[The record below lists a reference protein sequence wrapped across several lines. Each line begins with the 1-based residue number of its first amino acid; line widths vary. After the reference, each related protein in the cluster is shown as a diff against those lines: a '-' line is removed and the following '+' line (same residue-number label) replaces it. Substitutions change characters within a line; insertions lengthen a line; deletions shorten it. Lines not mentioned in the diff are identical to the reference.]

1 MFSQNRSSFCASA
14 VFLGFISCHLQC
26 LHAWYNP
33 AFIPLYVI
41 VSFSLAG
48 VRWRLC
54 ICILEW
60 MARLSYRDLIS
71 LKRGSRWLLFSALQL
86 GRKFCWAFL
95 LIERER
101 ESQEGLGGEMKSSLW
116 TNVEAD
122 HSVTTVHSQH
132 THWHTN
138 KQALGRNISLGF
150 IFSIWYEILHK
161 LRE

>member
-1 MFSQNRSSFCASA
+1 MFSPNRSCFCARA

-41 VSFSLAG
+41 VSFPLAG

-71 LKRGSRWLLFSALQL
+71 LKRGSRWLFFSVLQR
-86 GRKFCWAFL
+86 GRKFL
-95 LIERER
+95 LGFSTDWERER

-132 THWHTN
+132 TYTHWHTN

-150 IFSIWYEILHK
+150 IFSIWYEIFHK
-161 LRE
+161 